1 MADKQEGKVVAR
13 ISKRAHVMTGKPRR
27 VVSSSMMSKVATC
40 SFGGGGGAFGGGG
53 LGLTGGYGIGQNTME
68 GRGGNWYSPELSTDF
83 LELPQSLDE
92 QRSYYRFFYH
102 NDPFVGQAI
111 DIHTEIPLSRVRL
124 GVPKAKNKELALRA
138 WRFCAKW
145 LKRVGL
151 LQRLLEIVHE
161 YHTLGEVFIWAE
173 DPSPDEPEELRFE
186 INHIV
191 TEDGKTLVEK
201 KERPDA
207 DERHFKWLQKN
218 YKGWGRITVLPPE
231 QIHMESFPFTQEK
244 LIELVIDSKTRNIIE
259 EARNGNPRAQ
269 RIVDSVP
276 AEIVKASEEGVN
288 VPLNTDP
295 FAGSFVSYLARKRS
309 PYEPRGHSI
318 LQRCIRS
325 LVHQDKLRQAQAS
338 IASRHMTPIRVVTAE
353 DADANDIEELR
364 DQIDLALI
372 DPDYSIVANYQI
384 NWEEMGSSQRLLELS
399 SEFEIIHRNLYAG
412 LGATESL
419 LSGESTYSGDRINLE
434 VLNTRYMLL
443 RETIQ
448 DFVEDNLLRPMCYRM
463 GFIELDEDGDEVV
476 LVPPLT
482 FTRMALRDNNDIF
495 DTLFNLYQ
503 KGSLDVETIYDLL
516 NLDTDTVMGKLMNG
530 LWTPR
535 DANFNEALRNIYS
548 RTGDA
553 LAEKSD
559 AIEKIAEAL
568 SLTVKEPEEGAA
580 AGPRF

>member
-1 MADKQEGKVVAR
+1 MSDKQKGTVVAK
-13 ISKRAHVMTGKPRR
+13 ISKRAHVTTGKPRR
-27 VVSSSMMSKVATC
+27 VVAATMMSKVATC
-40 SFGGGGGAFGGGG
+40 SFGGGGGGGGGG
-53 LGLTGGYGIGQNTME
+53 LGMSGGFGVGQNTVE

-92 QRSYYRFFYH
+92 MRAYYRFFYQ

-124 GVPKAKNKELALRA
+124 GIPKAKNKKLALKS
-138 WRFCAKW
+138 WRFCTKW
-145 LKRVGL
+145 IKRVGL

-173 DPSPDEPEELRFE
+173 DPSPDEPEELRYE
-186 INHIV
+186 VKHII
-191 TEDGKTLVEK
+191 TEDGEAK
-201 KERPDA
+201 KEMTERPDA

-218 YKGWGRITVLPPE
+218 YKGWDRVTVLPPE

-244 LIELVIDSKTRNIIE
+244 MIELVLDGKTRSIIE
-259 EARNGNPRAQ
+259 EAKTGNPRAEK
-269 RIVDSVP
+269 IVDSIP
-276 AEIVKASEEGVN
+276 KEIVAAAENGTN
-288 VPLNTDP
+288 IPLNTDP
-295 FAGSFVSYLARKRS
+295 YAGSFVHYLARKRS
-309 PYEPRGHSI
+309 PYQPRGHSI
-318 LQRCIRS
+318 LQRCIRT
-325 LVHQDKLRQAQAS
+325 LVHKDKLRQANAS

-364 DQIDLALI
+364 DQVDLALI

-384 NWEEMGSSQRLLELS
+384 QWEEMGSDQRLLDLGGHFDLLNREM
-399 SEFEIIHRNLYAG
+399 YAG
-412 LGATESL
+412 LGVTESL

-443 RETIQ
+443 RETLQ
-448 DFVEDNLLRPMCYRM
+448 DFVEEFLLRPMCHRM
-463 GFIELDEDGDEVV
+463 GFIELDEDGDEVI
-476 LVPPLT
+476 LVPALT

-516 NLDTDTVMGKLMNG
+516 NLDSDTITQKLMND

-535 DANFNEALRNIYS
+535 DANFNEALRSVYS
-548 RTGDA
+548 RSGDT
-553 LAEKSD
+553 LAEKSN
-559 AIEKIAEAL
+559 AAEKIAETL
-568 SLTVKEPEEGAA
+568 GLEMKEEEEG
-580 AGPRF
+580 GDRFS